1 MKKNAQRADGRY
13 KAAVS
18 LGKGKYKYVYAKSN
32 RELDRKVA
40 ELKVKLGKGVDVHA
54 ERDSLKEWIDRWLQ
68 HKKYE
73 VSESRMTAY
82 KCSVKRLEPLYNV
95 PIGKIRAADLQDIA
109 FDMFEQGLAAKTIKD
124 FKNAT
129 NQVFK
134 MAIDNRVLDFNPAA
148 NIKVYSSAP
157 QETRRALTKE
167 EQEWINAPS
176 EKRGHIAAMI
186 MLYAGL
192 RRGELIP
199 LQWTDVDL
207 ENRTISV
214 TKSVKIVNNQS
225 VIKQGG
231 KSKSATRIVYIPQ
244 ILVDYLR
251 KLPRTTSLF
260 VCPSADGVML
270 SERGYLR
277 MWDSYYKELNYK
289 FGDFTNVMVTDRK
302 TKKLKQ
308 YVKPEN
314 LYDPKGVPIVIN
326 KITAHMLRHTFITN
340 MYLAGVDV
348 LTAKEQAGHSD
359 IQTTLNIYT
368 HLDGIYKKKEISKLD
383 QFYAAK

>member
-54 ERDSLKEWIDRWLQ
+54 ERDSLEEWIERWLQ

-109 FDMFEQGLAAKTIKD
+109 FEMFEQGLAAKTIKD

-157 QETRRALTKE
+157 QESRRALTKE

-199 LQWTDVDL
+199 LMWTDIDL

-244 ILVDYLR
+244 ILVDYL
-251 KLPRTTSLF
+251 KTVPRTTSLF
-260 VCPSADGVML
+260 VCPSADGKIL
-270 SERGYLR
+270 SETGYFR
-277 MWDSYYKELNYK
+277 MWSSYFKELNYK
-289 FGDFTNVMVTDRK
+289 FGDFTNVMVTDRR

-308 YVKPEN
+308 YIKPEN
-314 LYDPKGVPIVIN
+314 LCDPKGVPIVIDN
-326 KITAHMLRHTFITN
+326 ITAHMLRHTFITN

-368 HLDGIYKKKEISKLD
+368 HLDGVYKKKEISKLD